1 MKILADFQNC
11 ISVPLKEAMKT
22 ISSLKKDFD
31 SLFKEKYT
39 QEYSQAGCPE
49 KCPPEKKNQKT
60 APRKY
65 APRRFQKNAPREV
78 FVLVFCCCLHYLTVV
93 HF

>member
-49 KCPPEKKNQKT
+49 KCPPEKK
-60 APRKY
+60 PRKLCPGNMPPGDFRKMLPEKFLY
-65 APRRFQKNAPREV
+65 
-78 FVLVFCCCLHYLTVV
+78 
-93 HF
+93 